1 MYPQMTNKA
10 KIAFVIPSLSS
21 GGAERVVST
30 LSNSLCKDYEVHIIC
45 LIKTIPFYKIHDQV
59 RVHYCIETQ
68 NNSSGLLTAVKNNI
82 LLVKKI
88 TRIAKNCNIDIL
100 LSFITSANVLSII
113 SAKLSGI
120 QVIVSE
126 RNNPE
131 KDYIPK
137 MWKLLRNGLFPFASL
152 IVVQTE
158 AIKDFYTKK
167 MGEKKLVIIPN
178 PISTDFSPP
187 VVNAS
192 TQKSKENIVLT
203 VGRLN
208 SQKAQDVLIKAFAS
222 SKNGGWKLYLVGEGE
237 ERERL
242 ENLIDSYGL
251 QQKVLLLGRVEK
263 MQEVYE
269 KAKIFAFS
277 SIFEGFPNALIEA
290 MYFGLACVSTN
301 CPTGPS
307 DLIDNG
313 KNGYLVEV
321 NDTVALTKRL
331 NMLMEDEGLRMSL
344 GEKAQQT
351 VSNFKAVNITKEWST
366 QINQCLNIN

>member
-1 MYPQMTNKA
+1 MTNKA

-321 NDTVALTKRL
+321 NDIVALTKRL
-331 NMLMEDEGLRMSL
+331 NTLMEDEGLRMSL

-351 VSNFKAVNITKEWST
+351 VSNFNAVNITKEWST